1 MNLNKPFALCTLFN
15 SMYLD
20 KGIVLYQSLEKVSKA
35 FMLFVL
41 AMDDKCYNI
50 LSDMGFTHLVPI
62 RLSDFENDRLKQAKL
77 NRGFGEYCWT
87 CGSSLIQYVLD
98 TYNPDYCAYIDAD
111 MKFYDDPV
119 SIIEEMEAKKA
130 SVSIVG
136 HRFGWYAMKSAKI
149 IGTYC
154 VECNVFKNDENA
166 RKLLG
171 IWINQCIEDCSRKKD
186 GIHYGDQK
194 YLDNWV
200 ADYNY
205 VMETENLGA
214 GIAPWNI
221 PQYKLI
227 DNSGDKIRVKCKNKE
242 YNALFYHFEGITY
255 ESPTEANIH
264 IYSRW
269 GIDDKLVDLFYTPYL
284 KEIYLAN
291 RMLKEKYNL
300 EVMVMHHPALKKISK
315 TEVLKNKLKYFISSG
330 FVGIFFHI
338 IPRSLYYKKDRM
350 TIS

>member
-1 MNLNKPFALCTLFN
+1 MNHNKPFALCTLFN

-20 KGIVLYQSLEKVSKA
+20 KGIVLYQSLEKVSTS
-35 FMLFVL
+35 FRLYVL
-41 AMDDKCYNI
+41 AMDDKCYDI
-50 LSDMGFTHLVPI
+50 LSDMRYPYLVPI
-62 RLSDFENDRLKQAKL
+62 RLSDFENDKLRHAKM

-87 CGSSLIQYVLD
+87 CSSSLIQYVLD
-98 TYNPDYCAYIDAD
+98 TYNPEYCAYIDAD

-119 SIIEEMEAKKA
+119 SIIEEMVSKNA

-136 HRFGWYAMKSAKI
+136 HRFGWYAQKSADI

-154 VECNVFKNDENA
+154 VECNVFKNDEKA
-166 RKLLG
+166 RNLLA
-171 IWINQCIEDCSRKKD
+171 IWIGQCIEDCSRKKD

-205 VMETENLGA
+205 VIETENLGA

-227 DNSGDKIRVKCKNKE
+227 DYSGDKIRVKCKNKE
-242 YNALFYHFEGITY
+242 YIALFYHFEGITY

-269 GIDDKLVDLFYTPYL
+269 GIDDKLVDLLYTPYL
-284 KEIYLAN
+284 KEIYTAN

-315 TEVLKNKLKYFISSG
+315 TEMLKNKLKYFISSG
-330 FVGIFFHI
+330 CVGIFFHI